1 MAATVDGRISR
12 YAGPSLTL
20 ARSWRGRGSNAGACA
35 CALKM
40 SCVAAP
46 VVRSEVSD
54 CDAVRSEDAGKG
66 GMPLNASAMTT
77 MSSVG
82 ERSVG
87 ECSAAAM
94 AMEGAK
100 PAQNIA
106 LTCARKLQRLT
117 LGSAKSTVT

>member
-1 MAATVDGRISR
+1 MAATVDGRLSR
-12 YAGPSLTL
+12 YAGPSL
-20 ARSWRGRGSNAGACA
+20 ARSWRGQGRGNNAGGCA
-35 CALKM
+35 RALKM

-66 GMPLNASAMTT
+66 GMPLNASAITT
-77 MSSVG
+77 MC
-82 ERSVG
+82 SVG

-94 AMEGAK
+94 AMKGAK

-106 LTCARKLQRLT
+106 LTCARKM
-117 LGSAKSTVT
+117 

>member
-12 YAGPSLTL
+12 FAGPSL
-20 ARSWRGRGSNAGACA
+20 ARSWRGQGRGSNAGACA

-46 VVRSEVSD
+46 VLWSEVSD
-54 CDAVRSEDAGKG
+54 CDAVRSEGAGNG
-66 GMPLNASAMTT
+66 GMPLNASAITT

-87 ECSAAAM
+87 ECSAAAI
-94 AMEGAK
+94 AMKGAK
-100 PAQNIA
+100 PTQNIA
-106 LTCARKLQRLT
+106 LTCARKL
-117 LGSAKSTVT
+117 

>member
-82 ERSVG
+82 ERS
-87 ECSAAAM
+87 AAAM
-94 AMEGAK
+94 AMKGAK

-106 LTCARKLQRLT
+106 LTCARKL
-117 LGSAKSTVT
+117 

>member
-20 ARSWRGRGSNAGACA
+20 ARSWRGQGRGNNAGGCA

-82 ERSVG
+82 ERS
-87 ECSAAAM
+87 AAAM
-94 AMEGAK
+94 AMKGAK

-106 LTCARKLQRLT
+106 LTCARKL
-117 LGSAKSTVT
+117 

>member
-1 MAATVDGRISR
+1 MAATVDGRLSR

-20 ARSWRGRGSNAGACA
+20 ARSWRGQGRGNNAGACA

-106 LTCARKLQRLT
+106 LTCARKL
-117 LGSAKSTVT
+117 